1 MKKHYSIKVMN
12 SGEIIG
18 KFYDLEQAFSHAL
31 YLSYNKNKAYKW
43 VGTET
48 DDNAHYMCIEWL

>member
-1 MKKHYSIKVMN
+1 MKYYSIKVMN

-18 KFYDLEQAFSHAL
+18 KFYDLEQALSYAL
-31 YLSYNKNKAYKW
+31 YLSYNENKRYKW

-48 DDNAHYMCIEWL
+48 DDIAHYACIERL